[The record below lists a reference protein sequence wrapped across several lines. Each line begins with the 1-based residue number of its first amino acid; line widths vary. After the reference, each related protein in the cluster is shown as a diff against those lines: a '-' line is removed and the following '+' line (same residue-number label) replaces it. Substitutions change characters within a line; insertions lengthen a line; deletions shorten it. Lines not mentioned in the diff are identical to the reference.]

1 MIRRMS
7 MKIIKKT
14 GIAAIILTLALSI
27 FISASPASAEVI
39 VIVNKEV
46 PSSSLDK
53 ASLSDM
59 YLGKKTLW
67 DKNTKVTL
75 SVLKGGAVHDQFMQN
90 FVGKTAAQFQSYWNK
105 LLFTGAGTPPTAFK
119 TEKEIVDF
127 VSKTRGAVG
136 YIDSATPHDAVKVL
150 SVK

>member
-1 MIRRMS
+1 
-7 MKIIKKT
+7 MKNS
-14 GIAAIILTLALSI
+14 IAAMSKILLVLVLLFVA
-27 FISASPASAEVI
+27 APAMAEVI
-39 VIVNKEV
+39 VIVNKEA
-46 PSSSLDK
+46 PASSLDK

-67 DKNTKVTL
+67 DKNTKVAL
-75 SVLKGGAVHDQFMQN
+75 SVLKGGAIHDQFVEK

-119 TEKEIVDF
+119 TEKELVDF
-127 VSKTRGAVG
+127 VARTKGAIG
-136 YIDSATPHDAVKVL
+136 YIDSATAHDSVKVL